1 VLRLYQVKCGDINRR
16 KWRESYPQLEEM
28 FQVPWMRC
36 NYPHHRRR
44 TEGFL
49 VTNGHAIPNVE
60 PVMNGWFA
68 EQERDHGRSISF
80 MHLDRLVD
88 WIFKSQLVSEFRT
101 ALREEGINIM
111 SERA

>member
-1 VLRLYQVKCGDINRR
+1 
-16 KWRESYPQLEEM
+16 
-28 FQVPWMRC
+28 
-36 NYPHHRRR
+36 
-44 TEGFL
+44 
-49 VTNGHAIPNVE
+49 
-60 PVMNGWFA
+60 MNGWFA